1 MRSLRPLFCFAF
13 FARPLFVAA
22 LLAGV
27 TITNTTSADQRRD
40 FMARQGQKTN
50 TTYAVVDLF
59 LPGIQANI
67 EHRRSIYGS
76 ANELILR
83 GGGIASYPF
92 GQIKLDVDIRL
103 VVLFLGVSVGVNDTW
118 RNLQSEPGQQIHRK
132 ERRELDFSGD
142 FNTATFGFAEARAQL
157 ALPMNEYVIFNSVN
171 SVRYEA
177 RPDRSFDWFLGVVHD
192 GGNYVRSDNMLLFK
206 HRDWG
211 GLGPLLQIL
220 DFPLDNERHTIVNW
234 GAMFVARPGIRRRDD
249 IFLFQ
254 ILFHTGPFKDS
265 FGVHTYRG
273 PFNLLIA
280 YRSLIEL

>member
-1 MRSLRPLFCFAF
+1 MQFLRPLFCI
-13 FARPLFVAA
+13 V
-22 LLAGV
+22 LLASV
-27 TITNTTSADQRRD
+27 AISNTSKADQRRD
-40 FMARQGQKTN
+40 FMARQGQKTD
-50 TTYAVVDLF
+50 TTYAVLDVF

-67 EHRRSIYGS
+67 EHRKSIYGA
-76 ANELILR
+76 ANELVVR
-83 GGGIASYPF
+83 GGGIVSYPF
-92 GQIKLDVDIRL
+92 GQVKLDVDIRL
-103 VVLFLGVSVGVNDTW
+103 VVLVLGLSVGVIDTW
-118 RNLQSEPGQQIHRK
+118 RNLEFAPDQPIHRK
-132 ERRELDFSGD
+132 ERRELDFSGQ
-142 FNTATFGFAEARAQL
+142 FNDATFGFVEARAQL
-157 ALPMNEYVIFNSVN
+157 VLPMNDYVLFNSVN

-177 RPDRSFDWFLGVVHD
+177 RPDRNFDWFLGVVHD

-211 GLGPLLQIL
+211 GLGPLVQVL

-234 GAMFVARPGIRRRDD
+234 GAMFVTRPGIRRRDD

-254 ILFHTGPFKDS
+254 ILFHSGPFRDS